1 MPGGGD
7 SQNFTRLTG
16 AFTQPGVSSFV
27 EFRNSL
33 DSSLVTFGAEPPALG
48 QARGVHSLGNVEVP
62 HGTTIVATKFG
73 GGVVMAGDRRAT
85 SGHLISQ
92 RDIEKVFASDDHSL
106 IGIAG
111 AAGIALELVR
121 LFQVELEH
129 YEKMEGAPLSL
140 DGKASRL
147 SALLRSNLA
156 MAMHGLAVVPLFA
169 GVEMSSASSGKST
182 EGRIYSY
189 DITGGR
195 YEERDFHAIGSGS
208 SFARGSL
215 KKLYDPASSESVA
228 AATCIEALYDAADDD
243 SATGGP
249 DMTRRIFPIV
259 TVVDVNG
266 TRFLSDTEVG
276 ELVEQVVNRRYE
288 LPDGPRA
295 TLAGGTRS

>member
-1 MPGGGD
+1 MSGGGD
-7 SQNFTRLTG
+7 SQGSIGLTG

-27 EFRNSL
+27 EFSNSL
-33 DSSLVTFGAEPPALG
+33 DSSLVTFGAEPPVSVSG
-48 QARGVHSLGNVEVP
+48 GSRGSLDNIDVP
-62 HGTTIVATKFG
+62 HGTTIVATKFA

-92 RDIEKVFASDDHSL
+92 RDIEKVFASDDYSL

-156 MAMHGLAVVPLFA
+156 MAMHGLAVVPMFA
-169 GVEMSSASSGKST
+169 GVESLPVDSDNAT
-182 EGRIYSY
+182 EGQIYSY
-189 DITGGR
+189 DVTGGR

-228 AATCIEALYDAADDD
+228 ATTCIEALYDAADDD

-249 DMTRRIFPIV
+249 DMTRRIFPII

-266 TRFLSDTEVG
+266 TRFLNDGEVG
-276 ELVEQVVNRRYE
+276 DLVEQVVNRRYE

-295 TLAGGTRS
+295 TLQGGSNS